1 LESTGGEH
9 VETRLWSEIDL
20 ILMAENA
27 VEKALGYLKAESIS
41 GRKISV
47 ILRNQVA
54 ASLMGVMLSS
64 PINANTVQQGGS
76 PFGDRLGEM
85 IAADDIN
92 ILDIGTMPSGFGSSP
107 FDDEGHP
114 TQKTPVI
121 EGGILS
127 NFLYDSYTAQKE
139 ERKSTGNAWR
149 SGYSAPPNPAPSNLV
164 LERGTAGLDEIL
176 QETRKGLYVEETIG
190 GWLSNPVSGNL
201 NATVTHGYL
210 IEEGELTKP
219 VKGVVLA
226 GNYHEVLKEGFETIG
241 NDLRNSGNFY
251 SPTVKIH
258 KLTVAGE

>member
-1 LESTGGEH
+1 
-9 VETRLWSEIDL
+9 
-20 ILMAENA
+20 MAESA
-27 VEKALGYLKAESIS
+27 VEKALGYLKAKPIS
-41 GRKISV
+41 GREMPV

-76 PFGDRLGEM
+76 PFGGKLGER

-92 ILDIGTMPSGFGSSP
+92 VLDIGTMPGGFGSSP

-114 TQKTPVI
+114 TQNTPVI
-121 EGGILS
+121 RQGILS

-139 ERKSTGNAWR
+139 GRESTGNAWR
-149 SGYSAPPNPAPSNLV
+149 GGYSSPPNPAPSNLV
-164 LERGTAGLDEIL
+164 LERGTAGFDEIL
-176 QETRKGLYVEETIG
+176 QDTRNGLYVEETIG
-190 GWLSNPVSGNL
+190 AWLSNPVSGNL

-210 IEEGELTKP
+210 IEKGELSKP

-226 GNYHEVLKEGFETIG
+226 GSYHEVLKEGFDIIG

-251 SPTVKIH
+251 SPTIKIH
-258 KLTVAGE
+258 KLTIAGE